1 MKAVVQRV
9 RSASVCV
16 EGSVVGQIQKGLL
29 VYLGVAE
36 QDGPEQINWL
46 TDKIANLRIF
56 DGSPTEKTSLSV
68 QDIAGAV
75 LVISQ
80 FTLLADTRK
89 GRRPSFSGAAAPE
102 RAKGLY
108 EDFVVELGRLVPVET
123 GVFAADMQVE
133 SVNDGPFTLLLEHP
147 TATD

>member
-36 QDGPEQINWL
+36 QDGPEQICWL

-89 GRRPSFSGAAAPE
+89 GRRPSFSGAAAPD

-147 TATD
+147 MAAI

>member
-1 MKAVVQRV
+1 
-9 RSASVCV
+9 
-16 EGSVVGQIQKGLL
+16 
-29 VYLGVAE
+29 LGVAE
-36 QDGPEQINWL
+36 QDGPEQISWF

-56 DGSPTEKTSLSV
+56 DASLTEKTSKSV

-89 GRRPSFSGAAAPE
+89 GRRPSFSGAARPD

-147 TATD
+147 MAAI

>member
-36 QDGPEQINWL
+36 QDGPEQISWL
-46 TDKIANLRIF
+46 ADKIANLRIF

-68 QDIAGAV
+68 QDIGGAV

-108 EDFVVELGRLVPVET
+108 EDFVIELGRLVPVET

-147 TATD
+147 TATV

>member
-36 QDGPEQINWL
+36 QDGPEQISRL

-89 GRRPSFSGAAAPE
+89 GRRPSFSGAAAPA

-108 EDFVVELGRLVPVET
+108 EDFVIELGRLVPVET

>member
-36 QDGPEQINWL
+36 QDGPEQISWL

-108 EDFVVELGRLVPVET
+108 EDFVIELGRLVPVET

>member
-108 EDFVVELGRLVPVET
+108 EDFVIELGRLVPVET